1 MGKSY
6 RRKTVRKT
14 VRKGGKKSK
23 SRNGIKKNKTRKNH
37 VAGAKIPKKEQQLLA
52 LKDFMKEIDEYKRKH
67 GDVDIDE
74 FEQDMKTLEAKIT
87 TARNNNVINAKQFN
101 MLQQEI
107 EISIALAYDHEKYG
121 SPPSSSSSVDAFS
134 DDEF

>member
-6 RRKTVRKT
+6 RRKS

-23 SRNGIKKNKTRKNH
+23 TRKGTKKNKTRKNY

-52 LKDFMKEIDEYKRKH
+52 LKDFMKEIDSKYNEYKRKH

-74 FEQDMKTLEAKIT
+74 FEQDMKTLEVKIT

-107 EISIALAYDHEKYG
+107 EMSIALAYDHEQYG
-121 SPPSSSSSVDAFS
+121 S